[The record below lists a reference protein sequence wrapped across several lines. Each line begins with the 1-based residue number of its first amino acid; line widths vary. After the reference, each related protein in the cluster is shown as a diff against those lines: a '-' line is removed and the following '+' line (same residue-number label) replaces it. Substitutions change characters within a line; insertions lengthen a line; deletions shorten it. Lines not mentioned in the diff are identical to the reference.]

1 MRSFDILFDVCLTRC
16 CTNSPVPGD
25 WRRHDIHMTSLQ
37 CISYIRHLLSLLHF
51 SKIPAIIRQAWNE
64 TMTRFVSFREDDR
77 IIKMMAKVGKCDTL
91 NVISRKELPVAS
103 CTKEVNSR
111 LAKRPLVFN
120 GRLANRGLTSLVNRP
135 QLVNEKN
142 GARHAPNVYC
152 SIEYQLQFRQCT
164 SVQRKLSFKFYH
176 GTSSWVHR
184 RYWRLSRN
192 SLLNTHARLLIPVSM
207 LVLDDIFA
215 NAMCHRVNW

>member
-1 MRSFDILFDVCLTRC
+1 MTSSWCVGTSTTHLSILLALCEGNPPVTVWFHHKGLVMRSFDILFDVCLTRC

-37 CISYIRHLLSLLHF
+37 CISYIRHLSLLHF

-135 QLVNEKN
+135 QLVNEKKWSSTCPKCILFY
-142 GARHAPNVYC
+142 RISITISSVYIC
-152 SIEYQLQFRQCT
+152 SKKA
-164 SVQRKLSFKFYH
+164 V
-176 GTSSWVHR
+176 V
-184 RYWRLSRN
+184 
-192 SLLNTHARLLIPVSM
+192 
-207 LVLDDIFA
+207 
-215 NAMCHRVNW
+215 